1 MMKAF
6 QRFLL
11 VIGIA
16 AVLVAVV
23 WVSPWGYLLKGVR
36 LTYMIGQKSANYLDY
51 TGFDTREI
59 ANDPSKVSPLVTLN
73 GASEAVLSEGLV
85 AMLDKTESGSFLVFR
100 NDTLVCEKYFEP
112 VDASVPTNSFSMAKT
127 ITCILVEQAIERGE
141 ILSWDEPVRKFLP
154 WVGAVKDVEGYQNE
168 VLEENAKGLTLRHL
182 ITMTAGLEW
191 NESYVSPFGITA
203 KAYYGSDIEAT
214 MRQVPVVVKPG
225 EVFEYQSGATQL
237 LGLVLE
243 KATGKHL
250 AELASERIWKPLGM
264 EEPAT
269 WSLDKEK
276 GRELNFC
283 CVNARARDFG
293 RLGLMVMHHGKGLI
307 DSGFLAMAQQ
317 PFVSANHPEAP
328 RSLNYGYAFWLGEVD
343 GVKFSYFQGLKGQ
356 YIVMIPSRGMVVV
369 RTGNGIERAEDG
381 GKVFDCVKTYVSEA
395 IKLFGP
401 NPRFIACLG
410 G

>member
-1 MMKAF
+1 MKAF

-16 AVLVAVV
+16 AVLAGVV
-23 WVSPWGYLLKGVR
+23 WVSPFGYLIKGVR
-36 LTYMIGQKSANYLDY
+36 MTYMIGQKSANYLDY
-51 TGFDTREI
+51 KGFDTREI
-59 ANDPSKVSPLVTLN
+59 ANDPSKVSPLTTLN
-73 GASEAVLSEGLV
+73 GASEVVLSEGLLG
-85 AMLDKTESGSFLVFR
+85 MLDKTESGSFLVFR

-112 VDASVPTNSFSMAKT
+112 VDGTVPTNSFSMAKT
-127 ITCILVEQAIERGE
+127 ITCLLVEQAIERGE
-141 ILSWDEPVRKFLP
+141 ISSWDEPVRDFLP
-154 WVGAVKDVEGYQNE
+154 WVGAVKDVKGYQNE

-250 AELASERIWKPLGM
+250 AELASERIWKPLGA
-264 EEPAT
+264 EAPAT
-269 WSLDKEK
+269 WSLVKAS

-283 CVNARARDFG
+283 CFNARARDFG
-293 RLGLMVMHHGKGLI
+293 RLGLMVMHHGKGLV
-307 DSGFLAMAQQ
+307 DSGFLSMAQR
-317 PFVSANHPEAP
+317 PFVSSNHPEAP
-328 RSLNYGYAFWLGEVD
+328 MSLQDGHAFWLGEVD
-343 GVKFSYFQGLKGQ
+343 GVRFSYFQGLKGQ
-356 YIVMIPSRGMVVV
+356 YIVLIPSRGMVVV
-369 RTGNGIERAEDG
+369 RTGNGIARAADG
-381 GKVFDCVKTYVSEA
+381 GKVYDCVKTYVSEA
-395 IKLFGP
+395 MKLFG
-401 NPRFIACLG
+401 R
-410 G
+410 